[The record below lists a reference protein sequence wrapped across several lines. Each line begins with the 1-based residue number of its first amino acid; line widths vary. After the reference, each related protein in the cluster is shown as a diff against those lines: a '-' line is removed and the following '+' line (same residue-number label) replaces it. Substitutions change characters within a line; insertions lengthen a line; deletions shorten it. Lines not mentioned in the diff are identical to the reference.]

1 MYRLIYFFLFFYF
14 KFNMIASTSHFG
26 SNFPKDINS
35 YNDNN
40 LSNIWEI
47 LVHRVEVEPF
57 NLVATLIFFGAIIHT
72 FFSSYILKMAHKL
85 EENHREKIKAGKKD
99 RNEIHM
105 GGRLLHFLGE
115 VETVFGL
122 WTIVLGIAITFF
134 YSWETFVNYV
144 DKLHYT
150 EPMFVVVVMTIASSR
165 PVLKM
170 FELILW
176 KIVKLL
182 GGTLEAWWL
191 VILTLGP
198 LLGSFITEPAAMTIS
213 AYLLADKVF
222 DINPSRKLKYTTLAL
237 LFINVSV
244 GGTLTNFAAPPV
256 LMVAGTWHW
265 STAYMFIHFGIKALL
280 GIFIINLC
288 HFFLYRKELHKLKE
302 AYTENRFKRYVQ
314 RRFISQN
321 DLEKRLNDI
330 EFNINQKLGFTEEFQ
345 GTCERIKDEIRKRVK
360 ENLSDEEIK
369 RYNIDTAL
377 EQRFENI
384 KKEEM
389 KKSIPG
395 LLPQNQRPPYRD
407 PNWDNRE
414 DKVPSWIMIVH
425 VAFMFWTVLNSHE
438 PVLFIGGFLFF
449 LGFVQVTAFYQN
461 RINLKPA
468 LLVAFFLSG
477 LIIHG
482 GVQAWWIAPVLGNLS
497 EIPLMLTS
505 VLLTSFNDNAAITY
519 LATLVENFPENLQY
533 IIVAGAVSGGGLTI
547 IANAPNPAGQSILK
561 RYFSKG
567 ISSVS
572 LLKASLGPT
581 LFFALI
587 FIIFGVFI

>member
-1 MYRLIYFFLFFYF
+1 MHRIISLFIFVVL
-14 KFNMIASTSHFG
+14 KINLLASTPHLDST
-26 SNFPKDINS
+26 FPKNISS
-35 YNDNN
+35 YNDSN

-72 FFSSYILKMAHKL
+72 FFSSYILKLAHKL
-85 EENHREKIKAGKKD
+85 EENHREKIRSGKKD

-105 GGRLLHFLGE
+105 GSRLLHFLGE

-122 WTIVLGIAITFF
+122 WTIALGLAITSF
-134 YSWETFVNYV
+134 YNWETFVDYV
-144 DKLHYT
+144 DNLHYT

-176 KIVKLL
+176 KVVKLL

-198 LLGSFITEPAAMTIS
+198 ILGSFITEPAAMTIS

-256 LMVAGTWHW
+256 LMVASTWGW
-265 STAYMFIHFGIKALL
+265 STPYMFIHFGIKALL
-280 GIFIINLC
+280 GIIIINLT
-288 HFFLYRKELHKLKE
+288 HYFFYKKELHKLKE
-302 AYTENRFKRYVQ
+302 AYTENRFRRYVQ

-330 EFNINQKLGFTEEFQ
+330 EYSINQKLGFTEEFQ
-345 GTCERIKDEIRKRVK
+345 GTCERIKDEIRSRAK
-360 ENLSDEEIK
+360 ENLSEEEMK
-369 RYNIDTAL
+369 RYNIDMAL

-395 LLPQNQRPPYRD
+395 LLPHNQRPPYRD

-414 DKVPSWIMIVH
+414 DKVPTWVMIIH
-425 VAFMFWTVLNSHE
+425 VVFMFWTVFNAHE

-567 ISSVS
+567 ISSTS
-572 LLKASLGPT
+572 LIRAAIFPT
-581 LFFALI
+581 LFFMLI
-587 FIIFGVFI
+587 FLIFGYLI